1 MRIDGYGLNGV
12 PSKATEKP
20 AGVTPS
26 DAKPAA
32 AAPGADA
39 AGDFVRSAELTR
51 LIDLVRQQPDVRED
65 VLAAVRQRLAAGAY
79 DTPEAADQTARAIL
93 GADQ

>member
-1 MRIDGYGLNGV
+1 LNGV
-12 PSKATEKP
+12 PSKATERP
-20 AGVTPS
+20 AGITPS
-26 DAKPAA
+26 DAKVAA
-32 AAPGADA
+32 VPGADA
-39 AGDFVRSAELTR
+39 IAGDFVRSPELTR